1 MERFLIQVRMLDLWV
16 TYPERYSLTEQQS
29 IAAFKVLT
37 KQLDLFS
44 FRIINETTLEVVQE
58 YEALEVA

>member
-1 MERFLIQVRMLDLWV
+1 VERFLIQIKMKDIWV
-16 TYPERYSLTEQQS
+16 TYPERCNLTECQS

-37 KQLDLFS
+37 EQLDLFS

-58 YEALEVA
+58 SEELEVV